1 MVSGVEAGE
10 GALTFCWQN
19 RLLMLGSRPNMK
31 ALVLTGPSEFQ
42 FDPEFPDPRPNAG
55 EVLVQIRACGICG
68 SDIHGMDGR
77 SGRRQMPIVMGH
89 EAAGEII
96 EIGEGVSE
104 WKPGDR
110 VTFDSTEYCGECD
123 DCQRGYVN
131 LCANRKVLGVSPG
144 TYRRHG
150 CFAERIALPERILYA
165 IPEGLSYEKAAFA
178 EPVSIA
184 LHAVNLADGIEVG
197 EAFDELEADC
207 GNENCEGCEQD
218 AAVSG
223 GGTALVVGSGLI
235 GLLVIQALKARG
247 WERVIAVDLDAGRLE
262 LAKKLGADEVFDAR
276 QEGLANHLREI
287 CEGDGVDASFE
298 VVGAGPP
305 LDLAIRSV
313 RRGGQ
318 VILVGNLQAS
328 TPFPLQE
335 VVTRQLTL
343 KGSCSCAGEYPEA
356 IRRIQDGSIQV
367 EPLLSAV
374 VPLEE
379 GAGWF
384 GRLYDNQEGL
394 MKVVLVP

>member
-1 MVSGVEAGE
+1 MIRV
-10 GALTFCWQN
+10 
-19 RLLMLGSRPNMK
+19 PMK
-31 ALVLTGPSEFQ
+31 ALVLTAPSEFNYDLN
-42 FDPEFPDPRPNAG
+42 FPEPTPAAG
-55 EVLVQIRACGICG
+55 EVLVKVQACGICG

-96 EIGEGVSE
+96 GLGEGVNG
-104 WKPGDR
+104 WNLGDR

-123 DCQRGYVN
+123 ECKEGFVN
-131 LCANRKVLGVSPG
+131 LCPNRRVLGVSPG
-144 TYRRHG
+144 EYRRHG
-150 CFAERIALPERILYA
+150 CFAEKIALPTRILYR
-165 IPEGLSYEKAAFA
+165 IPEALSYEKAAFA

-197 EAFDELEADC
+197 EAFAPTEDHCHEGGCDCEPEAK
-207 GNENCEGCEQD
+207 GGV
-218 AAVSG
+218 AV
-223 GGTALVVGSGLI
+223 VVGAGLI

-247 WERVIAVDLDAGRLE
+247 WEKVIAVDLDDKRLE
-262 LAKKLGADEVFDAR
+262 LALKLGAAEVFNAK
-276 QEGLANHLREI
+276 QEGLAMHIRKI
-287 CEGDGVDASFE
+287 CGGDGADASFE
-298 VVGAGPP
+298 VVGAAAP

-313 RRGGQ
+313 RKGGQ
-318 VILVGNLQAS
+318 VILIGNLQPN

-335 VVTRQLTL
+335 VVTRQITI

-374 VPLEE
+374 APLAE

-384 GRLYDNQEGL
+384 KRLYDNKEGL
-394 MKVVLVP
+394 LKVVLQPA